1 MGSRTFGIGG
11 TRSKSIENAST
22 DGAGVGEMDLGF
34 SCITLFLLLK
44 NVFFT
49 GLLSFDTG
57 VYSGIEGFSG
67 TL

>member
-1 MGSRTFGIGG
+1 MGSRTFNIGG

-22 DGAGVGEMDLGF
+22 DGAVGGDMDIGF
-34 SCITLFLLLK
+34 SCVTLFLLLK

-57 VYSGIEGFSG
+57 V
-67 TL
+67 